1 MPEQQP
7 LFFDSIH
14 DAVGSVVA
22 ALGGKKKVAPLV
34 WPHLKAETAYTRL
47 AHCLSEEF
55 PEKLAPE
62 EILFLARKGREV
74 GCHAIVAYLSM
85 ECGYSPPVPIDPL
98 DEGEALRRDI
108 RDGLSK
114 LNQQMS
120 RLERLE
126 VRAGVRAVG
135 E

>member
-34 WPHLKAETAYTRL
+34 WPHLKPETAYTRL

-55 PEKLAPE
+55 AEKLAPE

-85 ECGYSPPVPIDPL
+85 ECGYAPPVPTDPL

-108 RDGLSK
+108 RDGLVR
-114 LNQQMS
+114 LNQMMA
-120 RLERLE
+120 RLERVE
-126 VRAGVRAVG
+126 VRAGVRVAD
-135 E
+135 